1 MSVSGFKLFTD
12 GASRGNPGISGAGI
26 VLMNDDGETICCE
39 KKYLGIGTNN
49 EAEYKALNLGLE
61 EALKRKCRNLNI
73 YMDSELIVRQLSGI
87 YKIKNARLSGL
98 SGETRRLLAFLDKY
112 TITHVPRSEN
122 KTADRLANEAI
133 DEHLTSRN

>member
-26 VLMNDDGETICCE
+26 VLMNDGGEAICCL
-39 KKYLGIGTNN
+39 KRYLGIGTNN

-87 YKIKNARLSGL
+87 YKIKNARLSEL
-98 SGETRRLLAFLDKY
+98 SRETRRLLSFLDHY

-122 KTADRLANEAI
+122 KIADRLANEAI
-133 DEHLTSRN
+133 DEHLSSRN

>member
-26 VLMNDDGETICCE
+26 VLMNDDGETICCL

-87 YKIKNARLSGL
+87 YKIKNARLSEL
-98 SGETRRLLAFLDKY
+98 SGESRRLLSFLDKL
-112 TITHVPRSEN
+112 HDHPRSQKRKQN
-122 KTADRLANEAI
+122 SGQAGQRSHRRTPFFP
-133 DEHLTSRN
+133 